1 MPPVVDSIAAVRA
14 EDDGDYIPG
23 QPPVGDANDGDG
35 VEGGDDWRA
44 DLYFFYREG
53 LET

>member
-1 MPPVVDSIAAVRA
+1 MLPVVDSIAAVRA

-23 QPPVGDANDGDG
+23 PPPVGDVNDGDG
-35 VEGGDDWRA
+35 VEDGDDWQV
-44 DLYFFYREG
+44 DLYFSYRDG

>member
-1 MPPVVDSIAAVRA
+1 MLPVVDSIAAVRA
-14 EDDGDYIPG
+14 EDDGDCIPG
-23 QPPVGDANDGDG
+23 QQPVGDANDDDG

-44 DLYFFYREG
+44 DLYFFYRDG